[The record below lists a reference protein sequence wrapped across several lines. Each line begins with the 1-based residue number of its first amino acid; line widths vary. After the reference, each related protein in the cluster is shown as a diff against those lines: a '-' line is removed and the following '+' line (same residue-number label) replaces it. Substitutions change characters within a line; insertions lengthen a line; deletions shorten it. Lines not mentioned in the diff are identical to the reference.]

1 MTMAFTT
8 CSSHSRST
16 LSYGIGNKP
25 VKASLGFKGQDLGPV
40 IVMGVSGSGKT
51 TLGTAL
57 AKHLGIEFIEGDSLH
72 PAENIAKMSAGTP
85 LTDEDRWPWLANIAR
100 ATSAKPDSVVSCSAL
115 KRVYRDR
122 LREGIGPQ
130 LRFICLMV
138 SRAELERR
146 MTARRGHFMPPGLLD
161 SQLAALEP
169 PLAEADALVLDGT
182 EPPASNAARAV
193 AWLQTGR
200 CN

>member
-1 MTMAFTT
+1 ME
-8 CSSHSRST
+8 
-16 LSYGIGNKP
+16 
-25 VKASLGFKGQDLGPV
+25 FKGQDLGSV

-57 AKHLGIEFIEGDSLH
+57 SKHLGIEFVEGDSLH

-100 ATSAKPDSVVSCSAL
+100 AVSAEPDSVVSCSAL
-115 KRVYRDR
+115 KRIYRDR
-122 LREGIGPQ
+122 LREGIGPD
-130 LRFICLMV
+130 LRFVCLMV

-146 MTARRGHFMPPGLLD
+146 MAARRGHFMPPGLLD

-169 PLAEADALVLDGT
+169 PLAETDALVLDGT
-182 EPPASNAARAV
+182 APPDSNAARVV
-193 AWLQTGR
+193 AWLKTDG

>member
-1 MTMAFTT
+1 MG
-8 CSSHSRST
+8 
-16 LSYGIGNKP
+16 L
-25 VKASLGFKGQDLGPV
+25 DLGPV

-57 AKHLGIEFIEGDSLH
+57 AKRLDVEFIEGDSLH

-100 ATSAKPDSVVSCSAL
+100 AIAARPGAVGSCSAL

-122 LREGIGPQ
+122 LRDGIGPK
-130 LRFICLMV
+130 LRFVCLMV
-138 SRAELERR
+138 PRPELERR
-146 MTARRGHFMPPGLLD
+146 MASRRGHFMPPGLLD

-169 PLAEADALVLDGT
+169 PIREPDALILDGAA
-182 EPPASNAARAV
+182 PPEKNVGRVV
-193 AWLQTGR
+193 AWLAPHHRQ
-200 CN
+200 

>member
-1 MTMAFTT
+1 M
-8 CSSHSRST
+8 
-16 LSYGIGNKP
+16 
-25 VKASLGFKGQDLGPV
+25 GFKGQDLGPV

-57 AKHLGIEFIEGDSLH
+57 AKRLGVEFIEGDSLH
-72 PAENIAKMSAGTP
+72 PAENIARMSAGTP

-100 ATSAKPDSVVSCSAL
+100 AVSAKPNSVVSCSAL

-122 LREGIGPQ
+122 LRQGIGPD
-130 LRFICLMV
+130 LRFVCLMV
-138 SRAELERR
+138 PRPELERR
-146 MTARRGHFMPPGLLD
+146 MAKRRGHFMPPGLLD

-169 PLAEADALVLDGT
+169 PTDEGDALILDGT
-182 EPPASNAARAV
+182 APPDSNAGRAI
-193 AWLQTGR
+193 AWLGAGR